1 VTTPAIR
8 PATLADTEGIG
19 LAHVR
24 SWQSAYRGKM
34 PQDYLDGLDPAVRTE
49 TWRRVMAETEPS
61 RGGVLAAVADGGG
74 ITGFASFGPSRD
86 HDTDPRQ
93 TGEVFAIYVDPD
105 AWGTGTGR
113 ELMAGATAE
122 LARLGYT
129 DAILWVLDTNDRAR
143 RFYALAG
150 WAEDG
155 ATKTDAS
162 RGFDITEVRYR
173 TMLSRTSARAAPP
186 TPRSPRRPTLIGC
199 PGHRR
204 QAEWPRADCG
214 GSRAVRQRRVRLPA

>member
-1 VTTPAIR
+1 MPAAHIR
-8 PATLADTEGIG
+8 AATLADTGGIG

-34 PQDYLDGLDPAVRTE
+34 PQDYLDGLDPADRAQ
-49 TWRRVMAETEPS
+49 TWRRVMTETEPS

-74 ITGFASFGPSRD
+74 ITGFASYGPSRD
-86 HDTDPRQ
+86 PDTDPRL

-113 ELMAGATAE
+113 ELMAGAAGE

-129 DAILWVLDTNDRAR
+129 NAILWVLDTNDRAR

-155 ATKTDAS
+155 AVKTDGS

-173 TMLSRTSARAAPP
+173 TMLSRRA
-186 TPRSPRRPTLIGC
+186 
-199 PGHRR
+199 
-204 QAEWPRADCG
+204 
-214 GSRAVRQRRVRLPA
+214 